1 VRCAAG
7 TLAATVLAAFWL
19 VFGLAAVSS
28 PAYASI
34 SWGVCA
40 ESNNIACGHLTVPL
54 DPLDPSQ
61 GAITLAL
68 RRHRAPLGEA
78 KDAVIA
84 LAGGPGQ
91 SAIPFLGSFAQL
103 LGPVLATRD
112 LIAFDQR
119 GTGFSHPLSCA
130 VFEHARSGSP
140 RTVGLCGGEIGET
153 RGLFT
158 TAQTVADIEDIRE
171 AGGYE
176 KLVLYGTS
184 YGTKVAERYAQ
195 EYPSHVEALLLD
207 SVVPPNGPEAF
218 ERPTF
223 VAVPRILRQL
233 CSQAACAHITRD
245 PVSDL
250 GRLVGRMGGGAV
262 HGTLIDGHGKAE
274 RRRISSN
281 DLVGILLGGDFNPL
295 LRAEF
300 PAAVRSAVRGDD
312 AALARLLGRAEAG
325 AQGGEEEAGPEAFDL
340 PLYYSTICDETSFP
354 WNPLA
359 NPIKRLREARA
370 ALRAI
375 AASAFAPFTRA
386 NAFALSDMPTCAYWP
401 DTPGGVGGVGGS
413 ELNATP
419 LPDVPTLILSG
430 ADDLRTPTSGALEV
444 ARQIPDANLLVAPNT
459 GHSVLGADPTPCAHG
474 ALKSFFEQ
482 RAVKQCKDRTP
493 PPIFRPTPLPPRSL
507 PEVAPIPGNPG
518 LPGRTLHATLLTL
531 GDFSRQLF
539 EALLENIGEALF
551 GSGEISTGGLR
562 AGWGAF
568 KQGKLSL
575 HGYSYVPG
583 VTLSG
588 TLSSSGGGTLRIG
601 GRAGAD
607 GALRIGPH
615 DSLSGVLAGRHV
627 HFSAPSATG
636 PSLSLSLAAPA
647 RIDSLLAHPKSL
659 KLLRARGIAALL
671 RSVFGGQKAV

>member
-1 VRCAAG
+1 
-7 TLAATVLAAFWL
+7 L
-19 VFGLAAVSS
+19 LAAVSLALAGAALA
-28 PAYASI
+28 PAAGAAI

-40 ESNNIACGHLTVPL
+40 ESNDIACGHLTVPL
-54 DPLDPSQ
+54 NPTQPGQ
-61 GAITLAL
+61 GVITLAL

-91 SAIPFLGSFAQL
+91 SAIPFLGTFDQL
-103 LGPVLATRD
+103 LGPIVATRD

-130 VFEHARSGSP
+130 VFEHPRSGSP
-140 RTVGLCGGEIGET
+140 RTVGLCGGEIGEE

-195 EYPSHVEALLLD
+195 EYPSHVEALVLD

-223 VAVPRILRQL
+223 AAVPRILRQL
-233 CSQAACAHITRD
+233 CFQAACAHITRN

-250 GRLVGRMGGGAV
+250 GRLVRRMGGGAV
-262 HGTLIDGHGKAE
+262 HGTLIGRHGKAE

-281 DLVGILLGGDFNPL
+281 DLVGILLEGDFNPL

-312 AALARLLGRAEAG
+312 AALARLLAHAE
-325 AQGGEEEAGPEAFDL
+325 GGGERSEEEAGPEAFDL
-340 PLYYSTICDETSFP
+340 PLYYSTICDETPFP

-359 NPIKRLREARA
+359 NPTKRLHEAHA
-370 ALRAI
+370 ALSAI

-386 NAFALSDMPTCAYWP
+386 NAFALSDIPACAYWP
-401 DTPGGVGGVGGS
+401 DTLDGP

-459 GHSVLGADPTPCAHG
+459 GHSVLGADPTPCAHD

-482 RAVKQCKDRTP
+482 HAVKQCKDRTP

-507 PEVAPIPGNPG
+507 SEVAPIPGSPG

-539 EALLENIGEALF
+539 LALLENIGEALF
-551 GSGEISTGGLR
+551 GSGDISTGGLR

-568 KQGKLSL
+568 KQGKLIL

-583 VTLSG
+583 VTVSG
-588 TLSSSGGGTLRIG
+588 KLSSSGAGTLRIG

-607 GALRIGPH
+607 GTLRVSPH
-615 DSLSGVLAGRHV
+615 GSLSGVLAGRHV
-627 HFSAPSATG
+627 HLSAPPAGGPVGLSA
-636 PSLSLSLAAPA
+636 SLTAPT
-647 RIDSLLAHPKSL
+647 RLDGLLAHPKSL
-659 KLLRARGIAALL
+659 ELLHARGIAALL
-671 RSVFGGQKAV
+671 HAVFGD